1 MARLLGLDPGTKRCG
16 VAITDSEQ
24 RMAFP
29 RQALAAGPD
38 LLVNLAKL
46 IEEEFVAGVV
56 IGLPR
61 ALSGLETQSTW
72 NATEFFEEVCAF
84 FPELPVIQF
93 DERLTTK
100 QAEYR
105 LGQAGH
111 KIENQRNLVDSAAAV
126 ILLESYLEGLPRD

>member
-61 ALSGLETQSTW
+61 ALSGLETQSTR
-72 NATEFFEEVCAF
+72 NATEFF
-84 FPELPVIQF
+84 
-93 DERLTTK
+93 
-100 QAEYR
+100 
-105 LGQAGH
+105 
-111 KIENQRNLVDSAAAV
+111 
-126 ILLESYLEGLPRD
+126 

>member
-1 MARLLGLDPGTKRCG
+1 
-16 VAITDSEQ
+16 
-24 RMAFP
+24 MAFP

-61 ALSGLETQSTW
+61 ALSGLETQSTR

-84 FPELPVIQF
+84 FPEIPVIQF